1 MIRTL
6 TLVSVLALV
15 AGVAMGFFIA
25 SAADL
30 SSTDPSTA
38 GRPPATSLLD
48 TQVKGYVDRLGLS
61 PVDEQEVRATL
72 MEYDQRIADVFR
84 RLQQQHRDE
93 FKALTERANARI
105 NAVVAKYPQGNPG
118 K

>member
-25 SAADL
+25 SAAERDPAGRTPALAATPLLDAKVKAYVEGFGL
-30 SSTDPSTA
+30 SSADEAEIRST
-38 GRPPATSLLD
+38 LL
-48 TQVKGYVDRLGLS
+48 
-61 PVDEQEVRATL
+61 
-72 MEYDQRIADVFR
+72 EYDQRIADVFR

-93 FKALTERANARI
+93 FKALVERANARI
-105 NAVVAKYPQGNPG
+105 AGVLSKYPQG
-118 K
+118 KKAK

>member
-1 MIRTL
+1 MTMIRTL

-25 SAADL
+25 SAAERPT
-30 SSTDPSTA
+30 STTRPSATA
-38 GRPPATSLLD
+38 PGLD
-48 TQVKGYVDRLGLS
+48 AKVKTYVDGFGLS
-61 PVDEQEVRATL
+61 AADEQEIRATL

-84 RLQQQHRDE
+84 RLQQQHGDE
-93 FKALTERANARI
+93 FKALVQRANARI
-105 NAVVAKYPQGNPG
+105 DAVLAKYPNGRRG